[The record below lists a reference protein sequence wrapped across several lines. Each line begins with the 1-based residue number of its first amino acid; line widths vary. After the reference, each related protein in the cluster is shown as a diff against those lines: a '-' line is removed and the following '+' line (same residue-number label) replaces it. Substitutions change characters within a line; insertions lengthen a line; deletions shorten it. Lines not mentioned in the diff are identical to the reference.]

1 MADQELRLN
10 PPPRPIVGYMALA
23 AGLAGIFVPGGAF
36 FVPLAL
42 ILSLVALF
50 SGHGLWGFVGLF
62 LTATGLLTSPTLLA
76 LIGLTAIAAWWS

>member
-10 PPPRPIVGYMALA
+10 PQREPVAGYLALA
-23 AGLAGIFVPGGAF
+23 AGLAGVFVPGGAF

-50 SGHGLWGFVGLF
+50 SGQGIWGFVGLF
-62 LTATGLLTSPTLLA
+62 LTAAGLLTSPTWLT
-76 LIGLTAIAAWWS
+76 LIGLTAFAAWWG

>member
-10 PPPRPIVGYMALA
+10 PPPRPIAGYMAVA
-23 AGLAGIFVPGGAF
+23 AGLAGDFVPGGAF

-50 SGHGLWGFVGLF
+50 TGYGLWGVVGLF
-62 LTATGLLTSPTLLA
+62 LTVTGLLTSPTLLA
-76 LIGLTAIAAWWS
+76 LIGLGAIAAWLA